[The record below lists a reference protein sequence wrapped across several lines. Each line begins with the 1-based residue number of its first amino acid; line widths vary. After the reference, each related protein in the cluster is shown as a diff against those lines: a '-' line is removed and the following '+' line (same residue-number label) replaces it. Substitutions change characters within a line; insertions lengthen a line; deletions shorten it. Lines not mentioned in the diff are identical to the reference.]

1 MMRSLFFVMMILCA
15 NAFADMVAGNAAAK
29 MAFAPA
35 PPTYQIPIADVQ
47 THFQNLKKTRTLSD
61 QETMTHT
68 LTMVAATLKAE
79 SITSLGK
86 DAASVQLARV
96 NESIVSKIKTHPKW
110 DVSLSAS
117 DVQAITPHLEI
128 IKNTMGEKS
137 YGWAWFLKQTGKTA
151 EAKQILV
158 TLFDEKVAGVMQM
171 TGTHSRQ
178 SPLMPIIEVEQAL
191 LPLSTEAEKTKMQK
205 KMQDVKVHVSN
216 LEEYMIQT

>member
-15 NAFADMVAGNAAAK
+15 NAFADMQANRVASK
-29 MAFAPA
+29 MAYESA
-35 PPTYQIPIADVQ
+35 PPTYQVPVAAIQ
-47 THFQNLKKTRTLSD
+47 TYYQDLKKTRTLSD
-61 QETMTHT
+61 EETMTHN

-79 SITSLGK
+79 SITSWSK

-96 NESIVSKIKTHPKW
+96 NEAIVSKIKTHPKW
-110 DVSLSAS
+110 DVSLSATQL
-117 DVQAITPHLEI
+117 QAITPHLEI

-137 YGWAWFLKQTGKTA
+137 YGWAWFLKQNGKTA
-151 EAKQILV
+151 EAKQLLV
-158 TLFDEKVAGVMQM
+158 SLFDERVAGVMQM

-178 SPLMPIIEVEQAL
+178 SPLMPVIEVEQAL

-216 LEEYMIQT
+216 LQEYMIQT